1 MSQSP
6 PSPST
11 QPARRKP
18 ALQRVAELFMV
29 VALAGMV
36 VAVFVNVVLRYVF
49 ATSIVSYEEISRLL
63 FVWLVAVGTIVAAFE
78 GKHLGFEGKHLG
90 FDMLTSRLKGGPRKG
105 LFWLSQLLVA
115 GCMVLL
121 LKGAWAQVVAGME
134 SFSTVLGY
142 PLALGAAATLVLA
155 VGLLVALVFDLV
167 RGEPPASAG
176 GVGDIE

>member
-6 PSPST
+6 SSPAT
-11 QPARRKP
+11 QPAQARRKP
-18 ALQRVAELFMV
+18 ALQRLAELFMV

-36 VAVFVNVVLRYVF
+36 IAVFVNVVLRYVF

-78 GKHLGFEGKHLG
+78 GKHLGF
-90 FDMLTSRLKGGPRKG
+90 DMLTSRLKGGPRKG
-105 LFWLSQLLVA
+105 LFWVSQLLVA

-121 LKGAWAQVVAGME
+121 LKGAWAQVIAGME

-176 GVGDIE
+176 VGDIE

>member
-1 MSQSP
+1 MS

-11 QPARRKP
+11 PSEPRKP
-18 ALQRVAELFMV
+18 VLHRLAELFMV

-78 GKHLGFEGKHLG
+78 GKHLGF
-90 FDMLTSRLKGGPRKG
+90 DMLTSRLKGGSRKG
-105 LFWLSQLLVA
+105 LFWVSQALVA
-115 GCMVLL
+115 LCMVLL
-121 LKGAWAQVVAGME
+121 LKGAWGQVIAGME

-142 PLALGAAATLVLA
+142 PLAIGAAATLVLA
-155 VGLLVALVFDLV
+155 VGLLVALVVDLV
-167 RGEPPASAG
+167 RGEPPATSGDAG
-176 GVGDIE
+176 EIE